1 MRGAKRRIK
10 SSALRLIFLVREK
23 SGSKCD
29 GFAVTFTLIEVPAAL
44 ASASAAGERA
54 KDEEKRDDAR

>member
-1 MRGAKRRIK
+1 
-10 SSALRLIFLVREK
+10 VE

-29 GFAVTFTLIEVPAAL
+29 GKAVTFTLIEVPAAL